1 MNNFED
7 IVRKDK
13 NRFNELL
20 KLLKNEI
27 IIKYNEMEIED
38 SETLIIIK
46 IKKYNL
52 LLDVTDEYV
61 KVYKK
66 VENDL
71 GLSKL
76 LANKANVTIDGDD
89 IVITDHLIIIRLKD
103 FMITNNNKNLKRM
116 FIVMQI

>member
-1 MNNFED
+1 MNSFED
-7 IVRKDK
+7 LVHRDK
-13 NRFNELL
+13 NRFNNLL

-38 SETLIIIK
+38 LETLIIIR

-52 LLDVTDEYV
+52 LLDVTEEYV

-66 VENDL
+66 IENDF

-76 LANKANVTIDGDD
+76 LANGAKVTIDGDD
-89 IVITDHLIIIRLKD
+89 IVIEDHLIIIRLKD